1 VVFTTRR
8 ANGAGGVHRLPGNRR
23 KPWQARITIGH
34 DENGKQ
40 LYKNIGYYETKAL
53 AEQAIS
59 LDAVMPV
66 SEKQNFTLKQ
76 LWEEWKETRAYT
88 DLSRQ
93 AQGSYSA
100 AYKYMKRFYNTKF
113 RDLRLPQ
120 FQSMVD
126 LADAMHRS
134 LSTMKHIKTL
144 SGILSKYAKDQDIIL
159 KTYYENVRLPKT
171 EKKKIN
177 TFSELEIKTLFMHD
191 DMKTLF
197 KGVSLQIVDTIL
209 ILIYTG
215 MRISELLKLT
225 KFDVDIKNM
234 LITGG
239 VKTEAGKDRII
250 PIHPKIQKYVQAR
263 YETAENYLIEY
274 EKEIG
279 NEKKGTKRTV
289 KSRYNYEYYSD
300 LYYETLKTLEI
311 RRLTPHKARHTF
323 ATMVTSQ
330 CADRKAIALLI
341 GHTDPNFTEKT
352 YVQPDVERLRTAMES
367 IDNVKPQSTRNIQ
380 KKTGGK

>member
-1 VVFTTRR
+1 MRR
-8 ANGAGGVHRLPGNRR
+8 ANGAGGVHKLPGNRR
-23 KPWQARITIGH
+23 KPWQARLTIGR
-34 DENGKQ
+34 DESGKQ
-40 LYKNIGYYETKAL
+40 LYKNIGYYATKAE

-88 DLSRQ
+88 ELSRQ
-93 AQGSYSA
+93 TQGSYNA
-100 AYKYMKRFYNTKF
+100 AYKYMSRYHNAKF

-120 FQSMVD
+120 FQNMVD

-134 LSTMKHIKTL
+134 RSTMKDIKTL
-144 SGILSKYAKDQDIIL
+144 SGILSKYAKDQDIIM
-159 KTYYENVRLPKT
+159 KTYYDNVRVPKV
-171 EKKKIN
+171 EKKKID
-177 TFSELEIKTLFMHD
+177 TFSDIEIKTLFNHD
-191 DMKTLF
+191 SMKTTY
-197 KGVSLQIVDTIL
+197 KGVSLPIVDTIL

-239 VKTEAGKDRII
+239 VKTDAGKDRII
-250 PIHPKIQKYVQAR
+250 PIHPKIQKYVEAR
-263 YETAENYLIEY
+263 YKIAENYLIEY

-300 LYYETLKTLEI
+300 LYYQTLTMLGI

-330 CADRKAIALLI
+330 CADRKAIAQLI

-352 YVQPDVERLRTAMES
+352 YVQPDIERLRKAMES
-367 IDNVKPQSTRNIQ
+367 IDKAKSKSTRNIQ
-380 KKTGGK
+380 NKNGKK